1 MAAKYAGQFPKL
13 TLFTINEVSGSW
25 NVANKVHFV
34 DGGVFDQ
41 VYQEISRTRK

>member
-1 MAAKYAGQFPKL
+1 MAAQYAGQFPKL

-25 NVANKVHFV
+25 SVTNKVHFV
-34 DGGVFDQ
+34 DGGLFDQ